1 MANEIN
7 TTPDD
12 SLIKASV
19 HAAATIQAFYQ
30 WIDMIEDAGGCG
42 SIAGIAKANA
52 FVKSMNANRA
62 RLDKLVLEPI
72 HSAIAKAQVS
82 A

>member
-1 MANEIN
+1 MSAPGH
-7 TTPDD
+7 TPDRELLD
-12 SLIKASV
+12 AAMK
-19 HAAATIQAFYQ
+19 AAATIQAFYQ

-52 FVKSMNANRA
+52 FVSSMKGNRD
-62 RLDKLVLEPI
+62 RLDKLVMEPLN
-72 HSAIAKAQVS
+72 AALAKGGA